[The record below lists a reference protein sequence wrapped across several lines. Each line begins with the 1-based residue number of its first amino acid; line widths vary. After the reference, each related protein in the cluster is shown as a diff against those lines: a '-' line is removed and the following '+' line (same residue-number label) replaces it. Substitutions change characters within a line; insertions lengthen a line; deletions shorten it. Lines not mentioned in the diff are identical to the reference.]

1 MLIVTNRKD
10 GLGGRLLAMANAKA
24 LADRLGYRFGF
35 TWNSRTIL
43 DEGSHTVDVVGK
55 IFSAD
60 FIEKHWL
67 GEKIS
72 RSGFGVLG
80 GKQFTPSDLGAVA
93 RQGRLRGWIC
103 DDFDALDFFHDDNA
117 EPVARSETLRAFGFS
132 PAIERALDAAGKC
145 RFPGPMAALH
155 LRSGDIVY
163 GQNRRRLV
171 FAEKVIPSVLAKAI
185 ITELSSRGLTTL
197 LVGQDHAT
205 LDYLKA
211 ETGALRTNDFGA
223 GEFREETLNA
233 FFEMALMARCQQI
246 HAGGSIY
253 ATIASLMGDKP
264 CLGTSALFSRSRAAE
279 IITDELQAHQSDYH
293 RLEAAFGYRWA
304 FQSLED
310 EISPARAR
318 ELLGKA
324 QALDP
329 ENDGYELKMA
339 AACFRDGDYV
349 AGEAILKSL
358 MIGQSRR
365 RSRIPLPMMDMLTTR
380 LGGYRAMANDFD
392 VFLAAA
398 RAGHPYAMACSAYI
412 LVEVFDDR
420 TSAVEMAARLVK
432 MDPGNPIFR
441 KIRRRVA
448 MGKRPESGR
457 LAKAR
462 WRLGGLRGPWS

>member
-1 MLIVTNRKD
+1 M
-10 GLGGRLLAMANAKA
+10 
-24 LADRLGYRFGF
+24 
-35 TWNSRTIL
+35 
-43 DEGSHTVDVVGK
+43 
-55 IFSAD
+55 
-60 FIEKHWL
+60 
-67 GEKIS
+67 
-72 RSGFGVLG
+72 
-80 GKQFTPSDLGAVA
+80 
-93 RQGRLRGWIC
+93 
-103 DDFDALDFFHDDNA
+103 
-117 EPVARSETLRAFGFS
+117 
-132 PAIERALDAAGKC
+132 
-145 RFPGPMAALH
+145 
-155 LRSGDIVY
+155 
-163 GQNRRRLV
+163 
-171 FAEKVIPSVLAKAI
+171 
-185 ITELSSRGLTTL
+185 
-197 LVGQDHAT
+197 
-205 LDYLKA
+205 
-211 ETGALRTNDFGA
+211 RTNDFGA

-279 IITDELQAHQSDYH
+279 IITDELQAHRSDYH

-339 AACFRDGDYV
+339 AACFRDGDYA

-441 KIRRRVA
+441 KIKRRVA

-462 WRLGGLRGPWS
+462 WRLGGLRGLWS